1 MAVMRERTRARQQ
14 CCCEQQHSKLHG
26 LDLSMDAVM
35 DRTLAI
41 DPLFRRAHRTCAAG
55 DRSVM
60 WRRLKRACAGA
71 RSPTRRARARA
82 ATDRRRGFAMQRRSQ
97 VPAPHCRARRR
108 CCATSA
114 RSRFAGSRCLRCCAG
129 IPRSSHAKSVA
140 SCAASRPLRT
150 RAKSVARRGDCVA
163 VPRAHELAVVAAV
176 DAIADQRRAALREC
190 CRRARSSGTRC
201 SGARRARTARRSRR
215 SGRRRCTRVHVPQ
228 CALDRRRR
236 RQRQV
241 GVDLAEEE
249 IRARVARQQQRV
261 LAAPAEARLG
271 RERHLEHRRAVGEHA
286 IAERADVVLRCGARA
301 ARAARAAPCDSR
313 GPARSARRTRACE
326 SASTLARGLARP
338 PASSPCAR

>member
-82 ATDRRRGFAMQRRSQ
+82 ATDRRRGFAMPRRSHGARRGIAERDGD
-97 VPAPHCRARRR
+97 VARPALVADPADRAAFGVAQELRFGPREERRRAARRR
-108 CCATSA
+108 
-114 RSRFAGSRCLRCCAG
+114 GRCGR
-129 IPRSSHAKSVA
+129 
-140 SCAASRPLRT
+140 
-150 RAKSVARRGDCVA
+150 RAKSVARRGDRVA
-163 VPRAHELAVVAAV
+163 VPRARELAVVAAV
-176 DAIADQRRAALREC
+176 DAIADQRAQRLRGC
-190 CRRARSSGTRC
+190 CPSSSIVRYEMQRRASS
-201 SGARRARTARRSRR
+201 SYGATIAPVGHAAMHA
-215 SGRRRCTRVHVPQ
+215 VHVPQ
-228 CALDRRRR
+228 CALTGARH

-249 IRARVARQQQRV
+249 IRAHVARQQQRV
-261 LAAPAEARLG
+261 LAAPAEARLA
-271 RERHLEHRRAVGEHA
+271 RRAPL
-286 IAERADVVLRCGARA
+286 RA
-301 ARAARAAPCDSR
+301 
-313 GPARSARRTRACE
+313 PARCR
-326 SASTLARGLARP
+326 
-338 PASSPCAR
+338 